1 MMGNPEKQWMM
12 KWGTPISGNR
22 HMIVTV
28 TDAKSSKVTCGRRPF
43 ETNFGCSWHMLSLS
57 ASLQWFL
64 LRICAD
70 GSGSVCIG
78 NASQHSQVKC
88 GLGASKHIQTMQ
100 KQTWLIMMLKKVP
113 VQSLFSGEC
122 KSSVSM
128 ATAITIISSYFFK
141 TFGDA
146 VLFSPQDNEVDIFS
160 VPASKWVNCTEVCLL
175 SEVPRRRKEHF
186 PFPDTWNLQ

>member
-28 TDAKSSKVTCGRRPF
+28 TDAKSSKVTCGHRPF

-100 KQTWLIMMLKKVP
+100 KQTWLIMMLKKCPCKACFPENVNHQLAWQQP
-113 VQSLFSGEC
+113 SQSFLH
-122 KSSVSM
+122 
-128 ATAITIISSYFFK
+128 ISSRRLAMPFCSPHK
-141 TFGDA
+141 TMRWT
-146 VLFSPQDNEVDIFS
+146 FSQ
-160 VPASKWVNCTEVCLL
+160 
-175 SEVPRRRKEHF
+175 F
-186 PFPDTWNLQ
+186 PPPSGSIALRCVS